1 MTQSAAVRPEP
12 TYQRKAAI
20 AHGGAVD
27 HAGAV
32 AVEPIPDFDLDR
44 TIFRT
49 LEGAAARYVIR
60 ARIAKQ
66 VRWFSEDATRVQAA
80 YAERAAA
87 ARLPDVAPALSRF
100 LVTECDFDIE
110 HADGSFLDH
119 LYFCFEYAV
128 HHYPARSP
136 LVMLLHSILG
146 TGTNTFAM
154 DKHKIPALRELVT
167 DFEWTHIEAFP
178 SLLRLLYAGGLRR
191 ELRANLHRA
200 GSLSEIRFH
209 RVIDNAPITMSG
221 DDLWIALNYQLI
233 HLVDFMPVA
242 NWATHQN
249 DTAFIVFR
257 DLLDLLERAGKR
269 EAFVRYAPPSAPR
282 AAVGERLGLGGW
294 LATRIPVRLSDRMAG
309 ASVEKFSA
317 RIGHDVGY
325 ALAW

>member
-167 DFEWTHIEAFP
+167 DFSGRT
-178 SLLRLLYAGGLRR
+178 SRR
-191 ELRANLHRA
+191 SRRCSGCCTPA
-200 GSLSEIRFH
+200 GS
-209 RVIDNAPITMSG
+209 
-221 DDLWIALNYQLI
+221 
-233 HLVDFMPVA
+233 
-242 NWATHQN
+242 
-249 DTAFIVFR
+249 
-257 DLLDLLERAGKR
+257 
-269 EAFVRYAPPSAPR
+269 
-282 AAVGERLGLGGW
+282 
-294 LATRIPVRLSDRMAG
+294 G
-309 ASVEKFSA
+309 ASCARTSTARGRCPRSA
-317 RIGHDVGY
+317 STGSSTTRRSR
-325 ALAW
+325 